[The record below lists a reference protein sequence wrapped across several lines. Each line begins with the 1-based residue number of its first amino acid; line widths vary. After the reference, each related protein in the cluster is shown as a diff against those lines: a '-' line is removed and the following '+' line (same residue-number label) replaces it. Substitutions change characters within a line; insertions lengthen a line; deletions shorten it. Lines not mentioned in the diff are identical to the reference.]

1 MTDRVALINMRFDGK
16 HGVLPEERLK
26 AQPFEVD
33 AEIYLD
39 VRPAALA
46 DDILRTV
53 DYREVFR
60 ICREVVEGP
69 SFQLIEAVAETIATR
84 LLVEFRAFA
93 VSEVVVRVRKPRV
106 ALPGPLD
113 ASMVEIRR
121 RPATDARP
129 IGPRSGR
136 PASRG

>member
-16 HGVLPEERLK
+16 HGVLPEEREN

-39 VRPAALA
+39 VRPAGLA
-46 DDILRTV
+46 DDITRTV

-93 VSEVVVRVRKPRV
+93 VSEVAVRVRKPRV
-106 ALPGPLD
+106 ALPGSLD
-113 ASMVEIRR
+113 TALVEIRR
-121 RPATDARP
+121 RPRRDTRLT
-129 IGPRSGR
+129 GPTPGR
-136 PASRG
+136 PVSRG